1 MSRPDDEAFNLDSLF
16 GAEPTGEAAT
26 EVPPVADMELPPVT
40 AAAPPAEE
48 PSQPKRGLLD
58 ELREVN
64 IFTIMLILSFLAI
77 TIGVIAM
84 CIELGR
90 YKWDTSARSARQTVS
105 VTPAVLHLEDVPQPL
120 V

>member
-1 MSRPDDEAFNLDSLF
+1 MSHPDDEAFNFESLL
-16 GAEPTGEAAT
+16 GAEPTGEAAP
-26 EVPPVADMELPPVT
+26 EVPPVADLELPPV
-40 AAAPPAEE
+40 AAAPPSAEE

-84 CIELGR
+84 CVELGR

-105 VTPAVLHLEDVPQPL
+105 ATPAVLHLEDLPQSL